1 MLPMSLKSVPGCLT
15 LIEPT
20 GIGVPVAATPGFVP
34 QLEVSLDPPLDPPL
48 DELVAVVDDE
58 PEAAGALLEVLLVL
72 LLEPQAARASSAR
85 TATSAMPN
93 RARSEPWSILTL
105 ISSSYE

>member
-1 MLPMSLKSVPGCLT
+1 MLPMSLKSVPDCLT

-34 QLEVSLDPPLDPPL
+34 QLEVPLDVLPDAP
-48 DELVAVVDDE
+48 VAVVDDE
-58 PEAAGALLEVLLVL
+58 PEAAGALFEVLLL
-72 LLEPQAARASSAR
+72 LLLLPQAARASSAR
-85 TATSAMPN
+85 TPTSAMPN
-93 RARSEPWSILTL
+93 RARSELWSILTL

>member
-34 QLEVSLDPPLDPPL
+34 QLEVLLDALPEALVAV
-48 DELVAVVDDE
+48 VAVVDDE
-58 PEAAGALLEVLLVL
+58 PEAAAALLAVVL
-72 LLEPQAARASSAR
+72 LLLPQAARASNAS
-85 TATSAMPN
+85 TAASAMPH
-93 RARSEPWSILTL
+93 RARQEP
-105 ISSSYE
+105 

>member
-34 QLEVSLDPPLDPPL
+34 QLDVPL
-48 DELVAVVDDE
+48 DEPLDAVVVLVDDE
-58 PEAAGALLEVLLVL
+58 PEAAGALLEVLLLLLLL
-72 LLEPQAARASSAR
+72 LLEPHAARASSAR
-85 TATSAMPN
+85 TPTSATPN
-93 RARSEPWSILTL
+93 RARPEPWSILTL